1 MAFDYKEKFSVA
13 GKKCIVTGAA
23 QGLSRGMA
31 EGLLEN
37 GAEVVLMDL
46 QAEKLQAVADEYC
59 KMGYKAH
66 AVAGDLSKKPEIDR
80 MFAEAMEILGNKLD
94 VMIPAAGIQ
103 RRYEPWEFPED
114 AWRLVID
121 VDLNHVWFMCQ
132 KAVQVMKDKEGSTGK
147 IINIASMNAFFGGT
161 TVPAYTA
168 AKGAVAMLTKSLA
181 SDCADHNI
189 CCNAIAPGYMAS
201 NCAPVTQISIMYH
214 EDGSF
219 CDIPRLKEVPVHCF
233 INPKL
238 VLAAPVKYLWAGI
251 GDAMAKH
258 VESSWSAKAGEKLSF
273 GSEFGITAGQMCFYP
288 MVKDAKKAM
297 DDAKAG
303 RNSEELENTILN
315 IVVSPGVVSV
325 SVHPNYN
332 GGIAHALFYG
342 LTKRE
347 HIEKK
352 HLHGEV
358 VSYGTLV
365 NLMVDKDWDKLK
377 LAYGVNKSIDLPVCL
392 ADLELEKDDKLEDVL
407 EATMANQEM
416 THTPYPVTKEM
427 IYQAIQDLEDYKG

>member
-1 MAFDYKEKFSVA
+1 M
-13 GKKCIVTGAA
+13 
-23 QGLSRGMA
+23 
-31 EGLLEN
+31 
-37 GAEVVLMDL
+37 
-46 QAEKLQAVADEYC
+46 
-59 KMGYKAH
+59 
-66 AVAGDLSKKPEIDR
+66 
-80 MFAEAMEILGNKLD
+80 
-94 VMIPAAGIQ
+94 
-103 RRYEPWEFPED
+103 
-114 AWRLVID
+114 
-121 VDLNHVWFMCQ
+121 
-132 KAVQVMKDKEGSTGK
+132 
-147 IINIASMNAFFGGT
+147 
-161 TVPAYTA
+161 
-168 AKGAVAMLTKSLA
+168 
-181 SDCADHNI
+181 
-189 CCNAIAPGYMAS
+189 
-201 NCAPVTQISIMYH
+201 
-214 EDGSF
+214 
-219 CDIPRLKEVPVHCF
+219 
-233 INPKL
+233 
-238 VLAAPVKYLWAGI
+238 KYLWAGI
-251 GDAMAKH
+251 GDAMATH

-273 GSEFGITAGQMCFYP
+273 GRAFGITAGQMCFYP

-325 SVHPNYN
+325 SVHPDYN

-377 LAYGVNKSIDLPVCL
+377 MAYGVNKSIDLPVCL

>member
-132 KAVQVMKDKEGSTGK
+132 KAVQVMKDKEGSTGR
-147 IINIASMNAFFGGT
+147 SST
-161 TVPAYTA
+161 
-168 AKGAVAMLTKSLA
+168 SL
-181 SDCADHNI
+181 
-189 CCNAIAPGYMAS
+189 P
-201 NCAPVTQISIMYH
+201 
-214 EDGSF
+214 
-219 CDIPRLKEVPVHCF
+219 
-233 INPKL
+233 
-238 VLAAPVKYLWAGI
+238 
-251 GDAMAKH
+251 
-258 VESSWSAKAGEKLSF
+258 
-273 GSEFGITAGQMCFYP
+273 
-288 MVKDAKKAM
+288 
-297 DDAKAG
+297 
-303 RNSEELENTILN
+303 
-315 IVVSPGVVSV
+315 
-325 SVHPNYN
+325 
-332 GGIAHALFYG
+332 
-342 LTKRE
+342 
-347 HIEKK
+347 
-352 HLHGEV
+352 
-358 VSYGTLV
+358 
-365 NLMVDKDWDKLK
+365 
-377 LAYGVNKSIDLPVCL
+377 
-392 ADLELEKDDKLEDVL
+392 
-407 EATMANQEM
+407 
-416 THTPYPVTKEM
+416 
-427 IYQAIQDLEDYKG
+427 

>member
-1 MAFDYKEKFSVA
+1 
-13 GKKCIVTGAA
+13 
-23 QGLSRGMA
+23 
-31 EGLLEN
+31 
-37 GAEVVLMDL
+37 
-46 QAEKLQAVADEYC
+46 
-59 KMGYKAH
+59 
-66 AVAGDLSKKPEIDR
+66 
-80 MFAEAMEILGNKLD
+80 
-94 VMIPAAGIQ
+94 
-103 RRYEPWEFPED
+103 
-114 AWRLVID
+114 
-121 VDLNHVWFMCQ
+121 
-132 KAVQVMKDKEGSTGK
+132 
-147 IINIASMNAFFGGT
+147 
-161 TVPAYTA
+161 
-168 AKGAVAMLTKSLA
+168 
-181 SDCADHNI
+181 
-189 CCNAIAPGYMAS
+189 
-201 NCAPVTQISIMYH
+201 
-214 EDGSF
+214 
-219 CDIPRLKEVPVHCF
+219 
-233 INPKL
+233 
-238 VLAAPVKYLWAGI
+238 
-251 GDAMAKH
+251 
-258 VESSWSAKAGEKLSF
+258 
-273 GSEFGITAGQMCFYP
+273 MCFYP

-325 SVHPNYN
+325 SVHPDYN

-377 LAYGVNKSIDLPVCL
+377 MAYGVNKSIDLPVCL

-427 IYQAIQDLEDYKG
+427 IYQAIQDLEDYTG